1 MALIKCPDC
10 DRDVSDQAA
19 SCPNCGY
26 PIKPPEKPAG
36 AEHLAAEAGSPSAVG
51 EVRKK
56 SGCLKGFL
64 AVLLTAFLIGVGL
77 FLEKD
82 TPRINDLA
90 PVGEV
95 RISPSREEEYVA
107 RMGREKYEAEM
118 EKVRRIPRLTVV
130 QLIRFF
136 EANEIAA
143 DKQYKGQEVV
153 VIGVV
158 ADISKSFLGTPK
170 ITLPANGK
178 QKTLVAALKRG
189 EEDQAAGVAKGDR
202 VTLKG
207 LVTRSITGKVGLK
220 NGTFF
225 DENNPL
231 AVSEALAD

>member
-1 MALIKCPDC
+1 MALINCPDC
-10 DRDVSDQAA
+10 GKDVSDQAA
-19 SCPNCGY
+19 ACPNCGY
-26 PIKPPEKPAG
+26 PIKSPEKSAG
-36 AEHLAAEAGSPSAVG
+36 AEQSAAGEA
-51 EVRKK
+51 RKK

-64 AVLLTAFLIGVGL
+64 AVLLTACLIGVGL

-82 TPRINDLA
+82 PPRISDLA
-90 PVGEV
+90 PVGEIQ
-95 RISPSREEEYVA
+95 ISPSREEEYVA

-118 EKVRRIPRLTVV
+118 EKVRRIPRLTAV

-143 DKQYKGQEVV
+143 EKQYKNQKVV

-158 ADISKSFLGTPK
+158 ADISKSLLGTPK
-170 ITLPANGK
+170 ITLPANNGK
-178 QKTLVAALKRG
+178 QKTLVVALKRG
-189 EEDQAAGVAKGDR
+189 EEDRAAGAAKGDR

-225 DENNPL
+225 DEDDPL
-231 AVSEALAD
+231 AGSEALAD